1 MEDEELRI
9 INEKR
14 MKKLQQIINEK
25 ELLKNIKE
33 PLDLDDS
40 NFTQTI
46 NKYPLLLVD
55 FWAPWCG
62 PCRMMS
68 PIIDQVGKEYIGKL
82 VVGKV
87 NVDENPNISSQFG
100 ISSIPT
106 LILFKRG
113 QAVNNIIGSVSKS
126 RIDEMVRTHIEWY
139 YFLVFTLSLVSIFS
153 N

>member
-1 MEDEELRI
+1 LEDEELRI

-14 MKKLQQIINEK
+14 MKKLQQIVNEK

-33 PLDLDDS
+33 TLNLDDS
-40 NFTQTI
+40 NFAQTI

-87 NVDENPNISSQFG
+87 NVDENPNISGQFG

-126 RIDEMVRTHIEWY
+126 RIDEMVKIHLE
-139 YFLVFTLSLVSIFS
+139 
-153 N
+153 

>member
-1 MEDEELRI
+1 
-9 INEKR
+9 
-14 MKKLQQIINEK
+14 MKKLQQIVNEK
-25 ELLKNIKE
+25 ELLKNIIE
-33 PLDLDDS
+33 PLNLDDS
-40 NFTQTI
+40 DFVETI
-46 NKYPLLLVD
+46 NKFPLLLVD

-68 PIIDQVGKEYIGKL
+68 PIIDQVGKEYQGKL

-87 NVDENPNISSQFG
+87 NVDENPNISRQFG

-126 RIDEMVRTHIEWY
+126 RIDEMVRMHLE
-139 YFLVFTLSLVSIFS
+139 
-153 N
+153 

>member
-14 MKKLQQIINEK
+14 MKKLQQMVNEK

-33 PLDLDDS
+33 PLNLDDS
-40 NFTQTI
+40 NFAQTI

-87 NVDENPNISSQFG
+87 NVDENPNISGQFG

-126 RIDEMVRTHIEWY
+126 RIDEMVKIHLE
-139 YFLVFTLSLVSIFS
+139 
-153 N
+153 

>member
-1 MEDEELRI
+1 MEDEELKI

-14 MKKLQQIINEK
+14 MKKLQQIMNEK
-25 ELLKNIKE
+25 ELLKNIKD
-33 PLDLDDS
+33 PLNIDDS
-40 NFTQTI
+40 NFSQTI
-46 NKYPLLLVD
+46 NKFPLLLVD

-68 PIIDQVGKEYIGKL
+68 PLIDQVGKEYMGKL

-87 NVDENPNISSQFG
+87 NVDENPTVSRQFG

-113 QAVNNIIGSVSKS
+113 QAVNKIIGSVSKNK
-126 RIDEMVRTHIEWY
+126 IDQMVRMHLE
-139 YFLVFTLSLVSIFS
+139 
-153 N
+153 

>member
-1 MEDEELRI
+1 LEDEELRI

-14 MKKLQQIINEK
+14 MKKLQQIVNEK

-33 PLDLDDS
+33 PLNLDDS
-40 NFTQTI
+40 NFDQTI

-87 NVDENPNISSQFG
+87 NVDENPNISGQFG

-113 QAVNNIIGSVSKS
+113 QVVNNIIGSVSKS
-126 RIDEMVRTHIEWY
+126 RIDEMVKMHLE
-139 YFLVFTLSLVSIFS
+139 
-153 N
+153 

>member
-1 MEDEELRI
+1 MLTSTKLEDEELRI

-14 MKKLQQIINEK
+14 MKKLQQIVNEK
-25 ELLKNIKE
+25 ELLKNITE
-33 PLDLDDS
+33 PLNLDDS
-40 NFTQTI
+40 DFAETI
-46 NKYPLLLVD
+46 NKFPLLLVD

-68 PIIDQVGKEYIGKL
+68 PIVDQVGKEYQGKL

-87 NVDENPNISSQFG
+87 NVDENPNISRQFG

-126 RIDEMVRTHIEWY
+126 RIDEMVRMHLE
-139 YFLVFTLSLVSIFS
+139 
-153 N
+153 

>member
-1 MEDEELRI
+1 LEDEELRV

-14 MKKLQQIINEK
+14 MKKLQQIVNEK

-33 PLDLDDS
+33 PLNLDDS
-40 NFTQTI
+40 NFAQTI

-87 NVDENPNISSQFG
+87 NVDENPHISGQFG

-126 RIDEMVRTHIEWY
+126 RIDEMVRMHLE
-139 YFLVFTLSLVSIFS
+139 
-153 N
+153 

>member
-14 MKKLQQIINEK
+14 MKKLQQIVNEK

-33 PLDLDDS
+33 PLNLDDS
-40 NFTQTI
+40 NFAQTI

-87 NVDENPNISSQFG
+87 NVDENPNISGQFG

-106 LILFKRG
+106 LILFKSG

-126 RIDEMVRTHIEWY
+126 RIDEMVKMHLE
-139 YFLVFTLSLVSIFS
+139 
-153 N
+153 

>member
-1 MEDEELRI
+1 
-9 INEKR
+9 
-14 MKKLQQIINEK
+14 MKKLQQIVNEK

-33 PLDLDDS
+33 PLNLDDS
-40 NFTQTI
+40 NFAQTI

-87 NVDENPNISSQFG
+87 NVDENPHISGQFG

-126 RIDEMVRTHIEWY
+126 RIDEMVRMHLE
-139 YFLVFTLSLVSIFS
+139 
-153 N
+153 

>member
-14 MKKLQQIINEK
+14 MKKLQQIVNKK

-33 PLDLDDS
+33 PLNLDDS
-40 NFTQTI
+40 NFAQKI
-46 NKYPLLLVD
+46 NKYPLLLID

-87 NVDENPNISSQFG
+87 NVDENPSISRQFG

-126 RIDEMVRTHIEWY
+126 RIDEMVRMHIE
-139 YFLVFTLSLVSIFS
+139 
-153 N
+153 

>member
-14 MKKLQQIINEK
+14 MKKLQQIVNEK
-25 ELLKNIKE
+25 ELLKNIKD
-33 PLDLDDS
+33 PLNLDDS
-40 NFTQTI
+40 NFAQTI

-87 NVDENPNISSQFG
+87 NVDENPNISGQFG

-113 QAVNNIIGSVSKS
+113 QVVNNIIGSVSKS
-126 RIDEMVRTHIEWY
+126 RIDEMVKMHLE
-139 YFLVFTLSLVSIFS
+139 
-153 N
+153 

>member
-1 MEDEELRI
+1 
-9 INEKR
+9 
-14 MKKLQQIINEK
+14 MKKLQQIMNEK
-25 ELLKNIKE
+25 ELLKNIKI
-33 PLDLDDS
+33 PLNLDDS

-46 NKYPLLLVD
+46 NKFPLLLVD

-68 PIIDQVGKEYIGKL
+68 PLIDQIGKEYMGKL

-87 NVDENPNISSQFG
+87 NVDENPTISRQFG

-113 QAVNNIIGSVSKS
+113 QAVNKIIGSVSKNK
-126 RIDEMVRTHIEWY
+126 IDEMVRMHLE
-139 YFLVFTLSLVSIFS
+139 
-153 N
+153 

>member
-14 MKKLQQIINEK
+14 MKKLQQIVNEK

-33 PLDLDDS
+33 PLNLDDS
-40 NFTQTI
+40 NFAQTI

-62 PCRMMS
+62 PCKMMS
-68 PIIDQVGKEYIGKL
+68 PIIDQVGKEYISKL

-87 NVDENPNISSQFG
+87 NVDENPNISGQFG

-113 QAVNNIIGSVSKS
+113 QVVNNIIGSVSKS
-126 RIDEMVRTHIEWY
+126 RIDEMVKMHLE
-139 YFLVFTLSLVSIFS
+139 
-153 N
+153 

>member
-1 MEDEELRI
+1 
-9 INEKR
+9 

-46 NKYPLLLVD
+46 NKFPLLLVD

-113 QAVNNIIGSVSKS
+113 QAVNNVIGSVSKS
-126 RIDEMVRTHIEWY
+126 RIDEMVRTHLE
-139 YFLVFTLSLVSIFS
+139 
-153 N
+153 

>member
-1 MEDEELRI
+1 LEDEELRI

-14 MKKLQQIINEK
+14 MKKLQQIVNEK

-33 PLDLDDS
+33 PLNLDDS
-40 NFTQTI
+40 NFAQTI

-87 NVDENPNISSQFG
+87 NVDENPNISGQFG

-113 QAVNNIIGSVSKS
+113 QVVNNIIGSVSQS
-126 RIDEMVRTHIEWY
+126 RIDEMVKMHLE
-139 YFLVFTLSLVSIFS
+139 
-153 N
+153 

>member
-1 MEDEELRI
+1 MEDEELRV

-14 MKKLQQIINEK
+14 MKKLQQIVNEK

-33 PLDLDDS
+33 PLKLDDS
-40 NFTQTI
+40 NFASTI

-87 NVDENPNISSQFG
+87 NVDENPHISGQFG

-126 RIDEMVRTHIEWY
+126 RIDEMVRMHLE
-139 YFLVFTLSLVSIFS
+139 
-153 N
+153 

>member
-1 MEDEELRI
+1 
-9 INEKR
+9 
-14 MKKLQQIINEK
+14 MKKLQQIVNEK
-25 ELLKNIKE
+25 ELLKNITE
-33 PLDLDDS
+33 PLNLDDS
-40 NFTQTI
+40 DFAETI
-46 NKYPLLLVD
+46 NKFPLLLVD

-68 PIIDQVGKEYIGKL
+68 PVVDQVGKEYQGKL

-87 NVDENPNISSQFG
+87 NVDENPNISRQFG

-126 RIDEMVRTHIEWY
+126 RIDEMVRMHLE
-139 YFLVFTLSLVSIFS
+139 
-153 N
+153 

>member
-1 MEDEELRI
+1 MEDEELRL

-14 MKKLQQIINEK
+14 MKKLQQIVNEK

-33 PLDLDDS
+33 PLNLDDS
-40 NFTQTI
+40 NFAQTI

-87 NVDENPNISSQFG
+87 NVDENPHISGQFG

-113 QAVNNIIGSVSKS
+113 QVVNNIIGSVSKS
-126 RIDEMVRTHIEWY
+126 RIDEMVRIHLE
-139 YFLVFTLSLVSIFS
+139 
-153 N
+153 

>member
-1 MEDEELRI
+1 
-9 INEKR
+9 
-14 MKKLQQIINEK
+14 MKKLQQIVNEK

-33 PLDLDDS
+33 PLNLDNS
-40 NFTQTI
+40 NFAQTI

-87 NVDENPNISSQFG
+87 NVDENPNISGQFG

-113 QAVNNIIGSVSKS
+113 QVVNNIIGSVSKS
-126 RIDEMVRTHIEWY
+126 RIDEMVKMHLE
-139 YFLVFTLSLVSIFS
+139 
-153 N
+153 

>member
-14 MKKLQQIINEK
+14 MKKLQQMVNEK

-33 PLDLDDS
+33 PLNLDDS

-87 NVDENPNISSQFG
+87 NVDENPNISGQFG

-113 QAVNNIIGSVSKS
+113 QAVNNIIGSVSKG
-126 RIDEMVRTHIEWY
+126 RIDEMVGMHIE
-139 YFLVFTLSLVSIFS
+139 
-153 N
+153 

>member
-33 PLDLDDS
+33 PIDLDDS

-46 NKYPLLLVD
+46 NKFPLLLVD

-68 PIIDQVGKEYIGKL
+68 PVIDQVGKEYIGKL

-106 LILFKRG
+106 LILFKSG
-113 QAVNNIIGSVSKS
+113 QAVNNIIGSVSKN
-126 RIDEMVRTHIEWY
+126 RIEEMVRTHLE
-139 YFLVFTLSLVSIFS
+139 
-153 N
+153 

>member
-1 MEDEELRI
+1 LEDEELRI

-14 MKKLQQIINEK
+14 MKKLQQIVNEK

-33 PLDLDDS
+33 PLNLDDS
-40 NFTQTI
+40 NFAQTI

-87 NVDENPNISSQFG
+87 NVDENPNISGQFG

-126 RIDEMVRTHIEWY
+126 RIDEMVKIHFE
-139 YFLVFTLSLVSIFS
+139 
-153 N
+153 

>member
-1 MEDEELRI
+1 MLTYHKLEDEELKI

-25 ELLKNIKE
+25 ELLKNIKD
-33 PLDLDDS
+33 PLNLDDS
-40 NFTQTI
+40 SFFQTI
-46 NKYPLLLVD
+46 SKFPLLLVD

-68 PIIDQVGKEYIGKL
+68 PLIDQIGKEYMGNL

-87 NVDENPNISSQFG
+87 NVDENPTISRQFG

-106 LILFKRG
+106 LILFKKG
-113 QAVNNIIGSVSKS
+113 QAVNKIIGSVSKNK
-126 RIDEMVRTHIEWY
+126 IDEMVRMHIE
-139 YFLVFTLSLVSIFS
+139 
-153 N
+153 

>member
-14 MKKLQQIINEK
+14 MKKLQHIVNEK

-33 PLDLDDS
+33 PLNLDDS
-40 NFTQTI
+40 NFAQTI
-46 NKYPLLLVD
+46 NKYTLLLVD

-87 NVDENPNISSQFG
+87 NVDENPNISGQFG

-113 QAVNNIIGSVSKS
+113 QAVKNIIGSVSKS
-126 RIDEMVRTHIEWY
+126 RIDEMVKMHLE
-139 YFLVFTLSLVSIFS
+139 
-153 N
+153 

>member
-1 MEDEELRI
+1 
-9 INEKR
+9 
-14 MKKLQQIINEK
+14 MKKLQQIVNEK

-33 PLDLDDS
+33 PLNLDDS
-40 NFTQTI
+40 NFAQTI

-62 PCRMMS
+62 PCKMMS
-68 PIIDQVGKEYIGKL
+68 PIIDQVGKEYISKL

-87 NVDENPNISSQFG
+87 NVDENPNISGQFG

-113 QAVNNIIGSVSKS
+113 QVVNNIIGSVSKS
-126 RIDEMVRTHIEWY
+126 RIDEMVKMHLE
-139 YFLVFTLSLVSIFS
+139 
-153 N
+153 

>member
-1 MEDEELRI
+1 
-9 INEKR
+9 
-14 MKKLQQIINEK
+14 MKKLQQIVNEK

-33 PLDLDDS
+33 PLNLDDS
-40 NFTQTI
+40 NFAQTI

-87 NVDENPNISSQFG
+87 NVDENPNISGQFG

-113 QAVNNIIGSVSKS
+113 QPVKNIIGSVSKS
-126 RIDEMVRTHIEWY
+126 RIDEMVKMH
-139 YFLVFTLSLVSIFS
+139 LK
-153 N
+153 

>member
-1 MEDEELRI
+1 LEDEELRI

-14 MKKLQQIINEK
+14 MKKLQQIVNEK

-33 PLDLDDS
+33 PLNLDDS
-40 NFTQTI
+40 NFAQTI

-68 PIIDQVGKEYIGKL
+68 PIIDQVGKEYVGKL

-87 NVDENPNISSQFG
+87 NVDENPNISGQFG

-113 QAVNNIIGSVSKS
+113 QVVNNIIGSVSKS
-126 RIDEMVRTHIEWY
+126 RIDEMVKMHLE
-139 YFLVFTLSLVSIFS
+139 
-153 N
+153 